1 MQSHTE
7 ESSTSTSSIV
17 VSSTPP
23 LVDDIYTQVMGLERR
38 GHLRGLGF
46 GPTPISVFGPIR
58 IRETNAAL
66 ASKLKDT

>member
-23 LVDDIYTQVMGLERR
+23 LVDDIYTQVVKANL
-38 GHLRGLGF
+38 GLGSF
-46 GPTPISVFGPIR
+46 SLSSSNGDVVKIQ
-58 IRETNAAL
+58 
-66 ASKLKDT
+66 